1 MGRHRLELVARVEED
16 ALRVDV
22 RKLEGVVSEC
32 FSNKL
37 GRSNCEEIF
46 FFLLALTSSDGQ
58 RTEDTLPDH
67 AVGFAGMFLLYALEL
82 AGVAAVVQCIYD
94 QGTCRSR
101 RGFIIRHLPE
111 N

>member
-1 MGRHRLELVARVEED
+1 MRGKISCMGRHRLELVARVEED

-46 FFLLALTSSDGQ
+46 SS
-58 RTEDTLPDH
+58 
-67 AVGFAGMFLLYALEL
+67 F
-82 AGVAAVVQCIYD
+82 
-94 QGTCRSR
+94 
-101 RGFIIRHLPE
+101 
-111 N
+111 